1 MNFVL
6 FSILKTIIYL
16 DEDFLQNKSSKEK
29 VQKRRFKREGSKGKV
44 QKEGLKGGIK
54 REPWFPLWVVKT
66 DSWKVLLFPIDCL
79 VPFAFL
85 PFYLSWMCPHP

>member
-29 VQKRRFKREGSKGKV
+29 VQKRRFKREGSKEKEQKKSSKGKV
-44 QKEGLKGGIK
+44 QKGRFK
-54 REPWFPLWVVKT
+54 RKP
-66 DSWKVLLFPIDCL
+66 
-79 VPFAFL
+79 
-85 PFYLSWMCPHP
+85 